1 MRKIDLGRAY
11 LELEMQ
17 QEATEVFNSIMH
29 ESPTDISML
38 NAGKVYLDNG
48 NLKRAGA
55 FIERASGP
63 IPETVAI
70 YNEYAI
76 ILSKNGQFYKSLEY
90 YRKCLKVHPEN
101 EVFLFNLAV
110 VFYKMNNIKKAR
122 FNLEKLLKINPENQ
136 GALELLKKIIG
147 T

>member
-1 MRKIDLGRAY
+1 MNKTREKPAKQVWANFKEKEGI
-11 LELEMQ
+11 
-17 QEATEVFNSIMH
+17 
-29 ESPTDISML
+29 TD
-38 NAGKVYLDNG
+38 DQ
-48 NLKRAGA
+48 LKA
-55 FIERASGP
+55 FQ
-63 IPETVAI
+63 
-70 YNEYAI
+70 EYAI